1 MHTGEKVATFSER
14 FSELVTEY
22 TTAKGLNETDLAR
35 NLDLS
40 KQTISAWKSGK
51 RSPKQPTVITIANFF
66 NVSVAW
72 LNGFDVE
79 KSADAISQDKQEQ
92 NDKHAEI
99 INKFDLLNP
108 ENRIKFDAFLEGL
121 LAGQDTREA

>member
-1 MHTGEKVATFSER
+1 MHTGEKVATFSDR

-22 TTAKGLNETDLAR
+22 TTTKGFNETDLAR
-35 NLDLS
+35 DLYSS
-40 KQTISAWKSGK
+40 KQTINAWKSGK

-79 KSADAISQDKQEQ
+79 KSADTINQDKQEQ

-99 INKFDLLNP
+99 INKFNLLNP
-108 ENRIKFDAFLEGL
+108 ENRIRFDAFLEGL
-121 LAGQDTREA
+121 LAGQDTQ

>member
-22 TTAKGLNETDLAR
+22 TTSKGLNETDLAR

-66 NVSVAW
+66 SVSIAW
-72 LNGFDVE
+72 LNGYDVE
-79 KSADAISQDKQEQ
+79 KSADAISQDKQKQ

-108 ENRIKFDAFLEGL
+108 ENRIRFDAFLEGL
-121 LAGQDTREA
+121 LAGQDTQEA